1 MILAGLLSIVI
12 SVNPI
17 TILFFYLKAVPFGSV
32 SHSHAD
38 QNSFC
43 IFKGGKA
50 LAIPSGYYGPSAGMP
65 HHIRWTQSTKANNC
79 ILVNGKGQP
88 IQKREARGFI
98 KAFDHQ
104 QEHTY
109 VAGDASAAYMGHLL
123 RFTRHILFLPP
134 GFILLLDDLEAPS
147 PASFQ
152 WMLHAFEKLDI
163 ERSLGRI
170 LSRRAGAS
178 LEIYIQSPA
187 GLIFNQTD
195 QFDTPYNEG
204 VPRHLQKDI
213 PNQWHLTVETKEKCK
228 SIRIGAIMG
237 VRGPDEPFEL
247 QVLQDSDGWFG
258 GQARGHSVV

>member
-1 MILAGLLSIVI
+1 
-12 SVNPI
+12 
-17 TILFFYLKAVPFGSV
+17 
-32 SHSHAD
+32 
-38 QNSFC
+38 
-43 IFKGGKA
+43 
-50 LAIPSGYYGPSAGMP
+50 MP
-65 HHIRWTQSTKANNC
+65 HHVQWTCSTKANNC

-88 IQKREARGFI
+88 SQERKAKGYI
-98 KAFDHQ
+98 KSFDHH
-104 QEHTY
+104 QEYTY
-109 VAGDASAAYMGHLL
+109 VAGDASAAYMGQLL
-123 RFTRHILFLPP
+123 RFSRHILFLPP
-134 GFILLLDDLEAPS
+134 GFFLLLDDLEAPD

-163 ERSLGRI
+163 ESSVGRI

-187 GLIFNQTD
+187 GLTFSQTD

-204 VPRHLQKDI
+204 VPKPLKKEV

-247 QVLQDSDGWFG
+247 EVLQFSDGWFG
-258 GQARGHSVV
+258 AQARGAFGRVEGWIQLQPSKAGPKNYGKDVAEGKAIFFGQASNGNQFVQLL